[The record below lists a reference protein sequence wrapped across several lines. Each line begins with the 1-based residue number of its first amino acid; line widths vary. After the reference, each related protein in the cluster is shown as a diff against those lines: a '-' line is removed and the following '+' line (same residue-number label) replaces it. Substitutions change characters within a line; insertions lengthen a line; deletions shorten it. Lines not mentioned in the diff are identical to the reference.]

1 MQDRNSIRWIT
12 RTGLLLA
19 VALVVQSLRL
29 APPYGQLITG
39 SVINAVLILA
49 VSMVDVWAGVGIGLL
64 TPWIALITGIMGL
77 PFMVPFIMAANA
89 TLALVYG
96 LLRNKGRL
104 LAGIAGAFA
113 KYGFFVLT
121 TNFLL
126 QLFGKQLPSPAV
138 AAFGVTQLGTALVGV
153 LLALIIYDTI
163 APMLRGGGRG

>member
-19 VALVVQSLRL
+19 VALVVQNLRL

-49 VSMVDVWAGVGIGLL
+49 VSMVDTWAGVGIGLL
-64 TPWIALITGIMGL
+64 TPWVALVTGIMGL

-96 LLRNKGRL
+96 LLRRRNRL
-104 LAGIAGAFA
+104 LAGVAGSLA

-121 TNFLL
+121 TNYLL
-126 QLFGKQLPSPAV
+126 QLFGKQLPPPAV
-138 AAFGVTQLGTALVGV
+138 AAFGITQLGTALVGV
-153 LLALIIYDTI
+153 LLALVIFDTI
-163 APMLRGGGRG
+163 APAQRGGRG